1 MDGNGCAAAHGARS
15 IRTEKRLHTVPCRNY
30 AQARSVL
37 PLYAGCGTI
46 ISGHRGGMAP
56 GYPENCIETFEN
68 TLSHMPSFF
77 EIDPQMTRDSVIVL
91 MHDPTID
98 RTTTGKGKVSDYT
111 YEELQ
116 RFNLVDRQ
124 GTVTPYKIPRVS
136 DVIRWSRGKTILNFD
151 KKEVP
156 RDVLIRLVNELKA
169 KNVIYTVHSADDART
184 CYGLDPDA
192 HFSAWI
198 GRHAAIP
205 RIRSHRDSLV
215 AVHRLR
221 GQRYDETRT
230 AGTVRRAARK
240 GRPVHD
246 LGSPD
251 GRPAAGS
258 GKTERGIPDGD
269 RQKSGYHRNR
279 LSARTDRTVLIR
291 RRLGQTSSRYRK

>member
-1 MDGNGCAAAHGARS
+1 MKRIIGIIAWTATAVLLLTARGAS
-15 IRTEKRLHTVPCRNY
+15 AQKKRLHTVPCRNY
-30 AQARSVL
+30 AQVEAYFRYT
-37 PLYAGCGTI
+37 PGCGTI
-46 ISGHRGGMAP
+46 VSGHRGGMAP

-198 GRHAAIP
+198 GDMRQFREYEA
-205 RIRSHRDSLV
+205 
-215 AVHRLR
+215 
-221 GQRYDETRT
+221 T
-230 AGTVRRAARK
+230 
-240 GRPVHD
+240 
-246 LGSPD
+246 
-251 GRPAAGS
+251 
-258 GKTERGIPDGD
+258 GIPWSRFIAFVVSGTMKPEQRELYDALHAKGVRCMISVAPTVD
-269 RQKSGYHRNR
+269 RLPEAEKRKEGY
-279 LSARTDRTVLIR
+279 RTEIAKNPDIIETDYPLELIG
-291 RRLGQTSSRYRK
+291 LY

>member
-1 MDGNGCAAAHGARS
+1 
-15 IRTEKRLHTVPCRNY
+15 
-30 AQARSVL
+30 
-37 PLYAGCGTI
+37 
-46 ISGHRGGMAP
+46 
-56 GYPENCIETFEN
+56 
-68 TLSHMPSFF
+68 MPSFF

-198 GRHAAIP
+198 GDMRQF
-205 RIRSHRDSLV
+205 RE
-215 AVHRLR
+215 
-221 GQRYDETRT
+221 YDAT
-230 AGTVRRAARK
+230 
-240 GRPVHD
+240 
-246 LGSPD
+246 
-251 GRPAAGS
+251 
-258 GKTERGIPDGD
+258 GIPWSRFIAYVVSGTMKPEQRELYDALHAKGVRCMISVAPTVD
-269 RQKSGYHRNR
+269 RLPEAEKRKEGY
-279 LSARTDRTVLIR
+279 RTEIAKNPDIIETDYPLELIG
-291 RRLGQTSSRYRK
+291 LY